1 MKGSG
6 PAKCLRLKYTKNSP
20 QQNRMKPFLNIDEIQ
35 DYEVADQ
42 GAFVEKFARV
52 SNKINAQQFAN
63 GMPISENSV
72 NQVEH
77 SSRQFNNLAPR
88 YMKNIYSPSLS
99 PSSGSTTENFLKS
112 KALLSSN
119 FRHNEKATRYQM
131 ISEIDLKLYNMQ
143 KTIDLFI

>member
-1 MKGSG
+1 MINTQINPINNVTQPSVHH
-6 PAKCLRLKYTKNSP
+6 YN
-20 QQNRMKPFLNIDEIQ
+20 
-35 DYEVADQ
+35 
-42 GAFVEKFARV
+42 KF
-52 SNKINAQQFAN
+52 NAQQFAN